1 MTAGTNGHEKK
12 DRVLIADDHEVNR
25 ELLELVLEDD
35 YVVISAKDG
44 AETLKMARAEPFP
57 DIILLDVMMPEL
69 SGYEVCEK
77 LKADPK
83 TRDIPIIFITAA
95 ATQENE
101 SKGLELG
108 AIDYITKPITP
119 NIVLARV
126 KNHIAYVKA
135 QKRLMQAE
143 KAEALGQ
150 VVAGVA
156 HEINT
161 PIGIMMTA
169 SSYLSESIKHLIKQR
184 DGDCFPPE
192 TLDKFINRATESA
205 ELIVNNAQ
213 RASDLIQSF
222 KQISADQVSGVY
234 RTIGLAE
241 YLQSILASLAPRLK
255 RREVQAT
262 IDCPADLAMKT
273 YPGTLAQ
280 IVTNLTL
287 NAIEHAFEPE
297 TLGTIEIAIEEID
310 RETLRMI
317 FTDNGRGIAEQNQGK
332 VFEPF
337 FTTARSLGGTGLG
350 LSIVQSLTHETLGGT
365 IELESEN
372 GKGTRFILEFPKET
386 PRHRHP

>member
-1 MTAGTNGHEKK
+1 MTVGTNGHAKK

-25 ELLELVLEDD
+25 ELLQLVLEDD
-35 YVVISAKDG
+35 YAVISAKDG
-44 AETLKMARAEPFP
+44 AETLEMARAEPFP
-57 DIILLDVMMPEL
+57 DIILLDVMMPKL

-101 SKGLELG
+101 TKGLELG

-135 QKRLMQAE
+135 QKRLMKAE

-169 SSYLSESIKHLIKQR
+169 SSYLSESIKHLCKQR
-184 DGDCFPPE
+184 DGDTFPPG
-192 TLDKFINRATESA
+192 TLDKFLSRATESA
-205 ELIVNNAQ
+205 DLIVNNAQ

-222 KQISADQVSGVY
+222 KQISTDQVSGVY
-234 RTIGLAE
+234 RTIDLAV
-241 YLQSILASLAPRLK
+241 YLQNILASLAPRLK
-255 RREVQAT
+255 GSQTQAT
-262 IDCPADLAMKT
+262 IDCPTDLAMKT
-273 YPGTLAQ
+273 YPGALAQ
-280 IVTNLTL
+280 IVTNLAL
-287 NAIEHAFEPE
+287 NAIEHAFTPDIQ
-297 TLGTIEIAIEEID
+297 GVIEIHIEEVD
-310 RETLRMI
+310 GQTLQMI
-317 FTDNGRGIAEQNQGK
+317 FTDNGRGISEESRGK
-332 VFEPF
+332 IFEPF

-350 LSIVQSLTHETLGGT
+350 LSIVQSLVSETLGGS
-365 IELESEN
+365 IELDRGN

-386 PRHRHP
+386 LRHRHP